1 MTGRSLCCMAAV
13 SAVAPCL
20 ASPFASSFSC
30 FYNNWELQVCDYK
43 YWVCSVFNRIGINIV
58 NIIIVFVTIYS
69 NLIWNILNLTIRSIF
84 KTAFFLCIAF
94 HEPFLFIIITEMKL
108 NWEVDVDR
116 SLVSRVYRRT
126 KTTLSP
132 IRMFSS
138 VSTQPRGLR
147 VKLCLVYIVSNILV
161 Q

>member
-43 YWVCSVFNRIGINIV
+43 YWVCSVFNSIGINIA
-58 NIIIVFVTIYS
+58 NIIIVFVTTYS
-69 NLIWNILNLTIRSIF
+69 ND
-84 KTAFFLCIAF
+84 AFFLCIAF
-94 HEPFLFIIITEMKL
+94 HEPFLFIIITEKKPNSEL
-108 NWEVDVDR
+108 DVDR
-116 SLVSRVYRRT
+116 CLVSRVYRRT

-138 VSTQPRGLR
+138 LSTQPRGLR
-147 VKLCLVYIVSNILV
+147 V
-161 Q
+161 

>member
-43 YWVCSVFNRIGINIV
+43 YWVCSVFNSIGINIANV
-58 NIIIVFVTIYS
+58 IVVVFTIYS
-69 NLIWNILNLTIRSIF
+69 NLIFRFENCSFSLYCISWTILFYSNNKFRIRCRSISSLPSLP
-84 KTAFFLCIAF
+84 KTKNNIKPDPYVFFYKHSAQRL
-94 HEPFLFIIITEMKL
+94 E
-108 NWEVDVDR
+108 
-116 SLVSRVYRRT
+116 S
-126 KTTLSP
+126 
-132 IRMFSS
+132 
-138 VSTQPRGLR
+138 
-147 VKLCLVYIVSNILV
+147 IVLPNLYS

>member
-43 YWVCSVFNRIGINIV
+43 YWVCSVFNSIGINIA

-69 NLIWNILNLTIRSIF
+69 NLIWNIFLQSCIFSMYCISWTISIYHNNRDEAKLRSRCRSISSLPSLPM
-84 KTAFFLCIAF
+84 KKNNNKPDPYVFFLEHSAQRLESIIL
-94 HEPFLFIIITEMKL
+94 PILFK
-108 NWEVDVDR
+108 
-116 SLVSRVYRRT
+116 
-126 KTTLSP
+126 
-132 IRMFSS
+132 
-138 VSTQPRGLR
+138 
-147 VKLCLVYIVSNILV
+147 LV

>member
-43 YWVCSVFNRIGINIV
+43 YWVCSVFDTIGMNIA
-58 NIIIVFVTIYS
+58 NIKMLFVSIYS
-69 NLIWNILNLTIRSIF
+69 NIVLNILNLTIRT
-84 KTAFFLCIAF
+84 TACFYLYCTFHKPFLC
-94 HEPFLFIIITEMKL
+94 IIITEMKPNL
-108 NWEVDVDR
+108 ELDINR
-116 SLVSRVYRRT
+116 SLVSQVCRRT

-147 VKLCLVYIVSNILV
+147 V
-161 Q
+161 